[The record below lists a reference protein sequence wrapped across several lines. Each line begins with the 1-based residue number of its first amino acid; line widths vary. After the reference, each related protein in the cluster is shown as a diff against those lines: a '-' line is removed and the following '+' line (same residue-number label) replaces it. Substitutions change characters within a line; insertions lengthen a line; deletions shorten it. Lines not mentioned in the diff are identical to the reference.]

1 LDYKEV
7 LKSLGSDDK
16 TGLSEEE
23 ARIRLEK
30 FGPNELSRI
39 ESISPWRIF
48 LSQFK
53 DVLIIILIIAAV
65 ISGAIAIIQGTM
77 EEWFDAIVIMVIV
90 FLNAIFGFVQ
100 EYKAEKTLQALKQMA
115 APRVRVI
122 RDGKER
128 EIPARELVPGDII
141 LLGAGDK
148 ISADGRLIE
157 AVNLKVNEAP
167 LTGESVPVSKRADDI
182 LDKGAYL
189 SERANMVFAGCT
201 VEYGRGRA
209 VVTETGMSTALGKI
223 AEMVQDEGELTPL
236 QRKLGVLGKQLG
248 MAVLLIAAIVFGA
261 GLAQGVD
268 ILEMFLTA
276 VSLAVAAIPEGLPA
290 VVTISLALGVQRMV
304 KRNALIRRLPAVES
318 LGSAT
323 VICTDKTGT
332 LTKGEMNVR
341 EIFTG
346 RTVYVSGE
354 GYEPEGEFTMNG
366 GEIDPLQDKQLRWL
380 LTAGVLC
387 NDAKLVREDSRWM
400 VAGDPTEGTLLVTAR
415 KAGMDEA
422 SLRERASRIF
432 EIPFDSNKKRMIT
445 VNELDGK
452 LYLFA
457 KGAAESIIPL
467 CDRICIDGEVRPLTE
482 AERKLIM
489 EKNGEMAGRA
499 LRVLAIAMREVPEGE
514 ELSEESLERD
524 LILLGLV
531 GMIDSPRK
539 EAIEAIKLCRRAGIK
554 VKMITGDH
562 ALTAKAIA
570 HEMGIDDRENAP
582 VLTGS
587 DLERMSVEELSEK
600 VKDVNVFARVSPEHK
615 MKIVEALKSNG
626 EIVAMTGD
634 GVNDAPALK
643 KADIGVAMGITGTDV
658 SKEASEM
665 VLLDDNF
672 ASIVYAAEEGRGIY
686 DNIRKFVSFLL
697 TCNAGEVATMFFA
710 TLIFVDP
717 GMLPFLLPIQILWI
731 NLVTDGLPALAL
743 GIEPTDPD
751 VMKKPPRN
759 PAESPITRSMMHRI
773 LVMGLVMAAG
783 TLLSFYMEYA
793 VTENV
798 TRARTVAFCT
808 LVMFQLFYVFS
819 VRSERRNIWEV
830 GIRSNMNL
838 LYAVIVSFILQ
849 LAVIYLPVMN
859 TVFRTEP
866 LGLEE
871 WLISLPISLS
881 AFAISEIWKVVRKDT
896 PVPEG

>member
-1 LDYKEV
+1 MDWKEV
-7 LKSLGSDDK
+7 IRQLNTDDK
-16 TGLSEEE
+16 NGLSEEE
-23 ARIRLEK
+23 AKIRLEK
-30 FGPNELSRI
+30 FGPNELKSI
-39 ESISPWRIF
+39 DSISPWKMF
-48 LSQFK
+48 LSQFR
-53 DVLIIILIIAAV
+53 DALIIILIIAAL
-65 ISGAIAIIQGTM
+65 ISGAVAVIQGTT
-77 EEWFDAIVIMVIV
+77 EEWFDAIVIMIIV
-90 FLNAIFGFVQ
+90 FLNAVFGFVQ

-122 RDGKER
+122 RDGKEK

-141 LLGAGDK
+141 LLSAGDK

-182 LDKGAYL
+182 LDKDAYL
-189 SERANMVFAGCT
+189 GERINMVFAGCT
-201 VEYGRGRA
+201 VEYGRGKA

-223 AEMVQDEGELTPL
+223 AKMVQGEAEMTPL

-248 MAVLLIAAIVFGA
+248 LAVLIIAAVVFGV
-261 GLAQGVD
+261 GLTQGVD

-304 KRNALIRRLPAVES
+304 KRNALVRRLPAVES

-346 RTVYVSGE
+346 RTIYISGE
-354 GYEPEGEFTMNG
+354 GYEPQGEFNSDG
-366 GEIDPLQDKQLRWL
+366 RKIDPLQHRQLRWL
-380 LTAGVLC
+380 LTASVLC
-387 NDAKLVREDSRWM
+387 NDAKLVIEDGRWK
-400 VAGDPTEGTLLVTAR
+400 VAGDPTEGALLVTAR
-415 KAGMDEA
+415 KAGLDEE
-422 SLRERASRIF
+422 SLREGASRIF
-432 EIPFDSNKKRMIT
+432 EVPFDSAKKRMIT
-445 VNELDGK
+445 VNEIEGK

-457 KGAAESIIPL
+457 KGAVESIIPL
-467 CDRICIDGEVRPLTE
+467 CDHICIDGEIRPLTE
-482 AERKLIM
+482 AERNLIV

-499 LRVLAIAMREVPEGE
+499 LRVLAIAMREVMEEE
-514 ELSEESLERD
+514 ELSEESLERG

-539 EAIEAIKLCRRAGIK
+539 EAIEAIKVCKRAGIK

-570 HEMGIDDRENAP
+570 HEMGIDDRENIP

-587 DLERMSVEELSEK
+587 DLERLNVEELSEI

-615 MKIVEALKSNG
+615 MKIVEALKRNG

-643 KADIGVAMGITGTDV
+643 RADIGVAMGITGTDV
-658 SKEASEM
+658 SKEASEI

-672 ASIVYAAEEGRGIY
+672 ASIVHATEEGRGIY
-686 DNIRKFVSFLL
+686 NNIRKFVSFLL
-697 TCNAGEVATMFFA
+697 TCNAGEVATMFLA

-717 GMLPFLLPIQILWI
+717 EMLPFLLPIQILWI

-743 GIEPTDPD
+743 GVEPTDPD
-751 VMKKPPRN
+751 VMKKPPRD
-759 PAESPITRSMMHRI
+759 PAESPITRSMIYRI
-773 LVMGLVMAAG
+773 LTFGTVMAVG
-783 TLLSFYMEYA
+783 TLLAFYLEYSA
-793 VTENV
+793 TANV

-819 VRSERRNIWEV
+819 VRSEYRNIWEV
-830 GIRSNMNL
+830 GIKSNIKL
-838 LYAVIVSFILQ
+838 LYAVIVSFLLQ
-849 LAVIYLPVMN
+849 LAVVYLPAMN

-866 LGLEE
+866 LGVEE

-881 AFAISEIWKVVRKDT
+881 ALVISEIWKTVKKNTST
-896 PVPEG
+896 PDN